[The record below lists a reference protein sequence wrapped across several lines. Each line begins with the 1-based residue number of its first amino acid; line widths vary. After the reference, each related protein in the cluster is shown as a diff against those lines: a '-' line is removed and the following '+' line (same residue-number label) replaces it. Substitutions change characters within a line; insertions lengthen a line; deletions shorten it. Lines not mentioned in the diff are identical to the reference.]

1 MWGYVIT
8 VSTRYV
14 QGVHMIFD
22 GTPDRKWKE
31 GEKRQSKMVFIGR
44 DLDAELFREGFE
56 QCVAKDEAVEVV

>member
-1 MWGYVIT
+1 
-8 VSTRYV
+8 
-14 QGVHMIFD
+14 MIFD

-56 QCVAKDEAVEVV
+56 QCVYVEDEATDEAVVV